1 MSEYS
6 KPRYARIGFTVVVG
20 VVAIAATLIYIG
32 GFGGK
37 DMEVLVESYYDSPV
51 SGLSVGSSVN
61 FRGLK
66 IGEVRDIM
74 MVRPRSADFSVSEI
88 QRIRMVL
95 ALDLRRMGHRVR
107 PDEDEIVRMLESYVS
122 HGLRATVSASGVT
135 GLSRIELNMRPD
147 CPIATSLGWT
157 PRYTVIP
164 PAPSLIES
172 FSVAA
177 TRVMN
182 QINKM
187 NFVDVWS
194 NVSSV
199 VESASHVMG
208 NLDTLLE
215 SQRAGLGSIV
225 DSVDAAASRL
235 DALSQRLEENPSLLL
250 RSADPEPLPETG
262 F

>member
-122 HGLRATVSASGVT
+122 HGLRATVSDRAFSHRAEHAARLPDRDITWLDTPLYGDSAGAFADRKLFRCGHEGDEPDKQDELRGRLEQRLVGRGIRISRDGQSRHAFGVAARRTRLDSGQRGRSGV
-135 GLSRIELNMRPD
+135 
-147 CPIATSLGWT
+147 
-157 PRYTVIP
+157 
-164 PAPSLIES
+164 
-172 FSVAA
+172 AA
-177 TRVMN
+177 
-182 QINKM
+182 
-187 NFVDVWS
+187 
-194 NVSSV
+194 
-199 VESASHVMG
+199 
-208 NLDTLLE
+208 
-215 SQRAGLGSIV
+215 
-225 DSVDAAASRL
+225 
-235 DALSQRLEENPSLLL
+235 
-250 RSADPEPLPETG
+250 
-262 F
+262 